1 MEDKKGEGVVILDVR
16 GLSSVTDFFVICT
29 ATSERHSRTLAE
41 HIRKSFR
48 EENIMA
54 YHVDGLPEGLWV
66 VVDYIEFILHIFV
79 EEKRKLYALEK
90 LWGDA
95 KRIE

>member
-1 MEDKKGEGVVILDVR
+1 MVILDVR

-29 ATSERHSRTLAE
+29 ATSERHSKTLAE
-41 HIRKSFR
+41 HIKISFKSESVR
-48 EENIMA
+48 A
-54 YHVDGLPEGLWV
+54 YHVDGLPEGIWV
-66 VVDYIEFILHIFV
+66 VMDYIEFIVHIFI
-79 EEKRKLYALEK
+79 EDARKLYALEK